1 MYSDVSWVL
10 VSSWTQVQP
19 LIILDPDYLPDYLS
33 ISPDYNIS
41 KYNPLAG
48 SSYIKLPKELEHPR
62 KGLINVQNI
71 DDNQCFK
78 LSIVRYLN
86 PRDHNPRRITKVDKD
101 FAKKLDFKDIQF
113 PVKIRNTH
121 KIEKKNS
128 NGISAFGFKNKEKI
142 QSMYQKMFWGK
153 TCWLIIY
160 KRRRKETLCSYQW
173 F

>member
-1 MYSDVSWVL
+1 M
-10 VSSWTQVQP
+10 
-19 LIILDPDYLPDYLS
+19 
-33 ISPDYNIS
+33 
-41 KYNPLAG
+41 
-48 SSYIKLPKELEHPR
+48 PKELEHPR

-78 LSIVRYLN
+78 WSIVRYLN

-128 NGISAFGFKNKEKI
+128 NGISAFGFKNKKKKI
-142 QSMYQKMFWGK
+142 QSMYQKNVLRNNML
-153 TCWLIIY
+153 TYYL
-160 KRRRKETLCSYQW
+160 
-173 F
+173 